1 MPARTP
7 LFHAEHTGR
16 YVRQELIAQ
25 YQELSGANL
34 IVVIDQITATNMTI
48 LEELLVDCDSAKDLH
63 LLLCSP
69 GGDGE
74 TALRMVR
81 SMQARCREL
90 TILVPDMAK
99 SAATIVCLGAH
110 HIVMG
115 PGGDLGPIDPQMI
128 FTDDSGR
135 PSMASAKDIV
145 AAVEEAEQRTTTN
158 PGSYA
163 LFASLLAD
171 VNMLMLAQARS
182 ALSRSQAL
190 MTEALSAQNRTES
203 EVEELTKTLQKPLID
218 TPASHSAVISVDHAH
233 SFGLPAVPADLEDDE
248 WKIVWSLWPHYFS
261 MGCWPAGHAG
271 IYEGIRASHTG

>member
-1 MPARTP
+1 
-7 LFHAEHTGR
+7 
-16 YVRQELIAQ
+16 
-25 YQELSGANL
+25 
-34 IVVIDQITATNMTI
+34 
-48 LEELLVDCDSAKDLH
+48 
-63 LLLCSP
+63 
-69 GGDGE
+69 
-74 TALRMVR
+74 
-81 SMQARCREL
+81 
-90 TILVPDMAK
+90 
-99 SAATIVCLGAH
+99 
-110 HIVMG
+110 
-115 PGGDLGPIDPQMI
+115 
-128 FTDDSGR
+128 
-135 PSMASAKDIV
+135 MASAKNVV

-248 WKIVWSLWPHYFS
+248 WKIVWSLWTHYFS